1 MIIAP
6 EEKLGEDI
14 YLAAG
19 DQFGDGWWGD
29 RWKDVKTGATKA
41 AKAVQS
47 NQTVRDLEK
56 SAVKVGAKTLRGA
69 VEVGLDGVA
78 DTALTA
84 LGAPEFAPM
93 VDKLV
98 DKGVRQLEK
107 KGTAYVDQKIDAS
120 GKGHGGVR
128 YMTAGGGMRL
138 AGSGTQV
145 GSGLRLAGGLLGYAD
160 WEEKQS
166 RKLAGA
172 MGLGMRLAG
181 SGRGWNSIVT
191 AERAYERNK
200 KGNGMMLAGSGH
212 GWDRIV
218 TGFHEDMAER
228 AKRHKVP
235 RSGNGMRIA
244 GSGIYARP
252 LLEGS
257 GCACH

>member
-1 MIIAP
+1 MYTAP

-19 DQFGDGWWGD
+19 DQFGSGWWGD
-29 RWKDVKTGATKA
+29 RWKDVKTGVSKA

-47 NQTVRDLEK
+47 NQAVRDLEK
-56 SAVKVGAKTLRGA
+56 GAVKVGAKTLRGA

-107 KGTAYVDQKIDAS
+107 KGTAYVNQQIDKS

-145 GSGLRLAGGLLGYAD
+145 GTGMRLAGNGMRLAGGG
-160 WEEKQS
+160 WEEDEKRELS
-166 RKLAGA
+166 ADAGA
-172 MGLGMRLAG
+172 MGLGMMLAG
-181 SGRGWNSIVT
+181 SGHGWDRIVT

-200 KGNGMMLAGSGH
+200 KGNGMRL
-212 GWDRIV
+212 
-218 TGFHEDMAER
+218 
-228 AKRHKVP
+228 
-235 RSGNGMRIA
+235 A

>member
-6 EEKLGEDI
+6 RLQDEDNI
-14 YLAAG
+14 FLAAG
-19 DQFGDGWWGD
+19 DQFGSGWWGD
-29 RWKDVKTGATKA
+29 RWKNVKTGVSKA

-47 NQTVRDLEK
+47 SQAVRDLEK

-145 GSGLRLAGGLLGYAD
+145 GSGLRLAGGLLGYVD
-160 WEEKQS
+160 WEQKQG
-166 RKLAGA
+166 RKLANA
-172 MGLGMRLAG
+172 MGLGLRL
-181 SGRGWNSIVT
+181 
-191 AERAYERNK
+191 
-200 KGNGMMLAGSGH
+200 
-212 GWDRIV
+212 
-218 TGFHEDMAER
+218 
-228 AKRHKVP
+228 
-235 RSGNGMRIA
+235 A